1 MTRRLVLALA
11 VTTACAGCGSGAGLH
26 IEDGGR
32 TVKLHQVTNP
42 PPPPSIGVTTPPQP
56 GLHLGAPTALAYAD
70 GTLWCAV
77 QPGSGV
83 LVGSLVKVSAAS
95 DAPDGAAVPLPPA
108 GHPYLLTVGADG
120 VWLAGGT
127 LLSKIDPD
135 TGAAE
140 LTVHLGGNIAA
151 VLDAAGSVWATVTTP
166 SGGQLARIEPSAGA
180 LVSETPVGPSP
191 SALTVADGLAW
202 VTDSVDQSI
211 LRFAIGPNAVHR
223 TGSIALPRSAIRAP
237 TQITV
242 TAGRVWVYERG
253 RVLRIDPATDRVIG
267 TTSVAPA
274 PGGTIAA
281 GTSGVWVITRTRVH
295 HLGAV
300 RLLDPVSG
308 LPVGRRVAV
317 GGNPTAIVTDGGTAW
332 VFDAAA
338 SRLIRISA
346 G

>member
-1 MTRRLVLALA
+1 VTRRLVLALA
-11 VTTACAGCGSGAGLH
+11 VATVCAGCGSGAGLH

-42 PPPPSIGVTTPPQP
+42 TAPPSTGVTTPPRP

-95 DAPDGAAVPLPPA
+95 DAPEGAAVPLPPA

-120 VWLAGGT
+120 IWLASGT
-127 LLSKIDPD
+127 RLWKIDPA
-135 TGAAE
+135 TGASEVTTA
-140 LTVHLGGNIAA
+140 LGGSATA
-151 VLDAAGSVWATVTTP
+151 VLDAAGSVWATVTATRGGRLVRVDP
-166 SGGQLARIEPSAGA
+166 GSGAV
-180 LVSETPVGPSP
+180 VSRTLVGPLP

-211 LRFAIGPNAVHR
+211 LRFAIGPKAVHR
-223 TGSIALPRSAIRAP
+223 TGSIALPRSAVRAP

-317 GGNPTAIVTDGGTAW
+317 GGNPTAIVTDGATAW
-332 VFDAAA
+332 VFDSAT

>member
-1 MTRRLVLALA
+1 VTRRLVLALVVA
-11 VTTACAGCGSGAGLH
+11 AACAGCGSGAGLH

-32 TVKLHQVTNP
+32 TVKLHDVTNP
-42 PPPPSIGVTTPPQP
+42 TAPPATGVTRPPQP
-56 GLHLGAPTALAYAD
+56 GLHLGAPTALAYAG

-77 QPGSGV
+77 QPGSV

-95 DAPDGAAVPLPPA
+95 GAPEGAAVPLPPA
-108 GHPYLLTVGADG
+108 GQPYLLTVGPDG

-127 LLSKIDPD
+127 RLWKIDST

-140 LTVHLGGNIAA
+140 FTTRLGGSATA

-166 SGGQLARIEPSAGA
+166 RGGRLVRVAPASGAV
-180 LVSETPVGPSP
+180 VSQTLVGPSP
-191 SALTVADGLAW
+191 SALTVANGLAW

-211 LRFAIGPNAVHR
+211 LRFAIGGKVVRR
-223 TGSIALPRSAIRAP
+223 TGAIPLPRSAVRAP

-267 TTSVAPA
+267 TTSLAPA

-317 GGNPTAIVTDGGTAW
+317 GGNPTAIVTDGSTAW
-332 VFDAAA
+332 VFDSATN
-338 SRLIRISA
+338 RLIRISA

>member
-1 MTRRLVLALA
+1 MVILA
-11 VTTACAGCGSGAGLH
+11 VAAACAGCGSGAGLH

-32 TVKLHQVTNP
+32 TVTLHQVTTP
-42 PPPPSIGVTTPPQP
+42 TAPPSTGVTTPPQP
-56 GLHLGAPTALAYAD
+56 GVHLGAPTTLAYAD

-83 LVGSLVKVSAAS
+83 LIGSLVKVSATS
-95 DAPDGAAVPLPPA
+95 NRPEGVAVPLPPA
-108 GHPYLLTVGADG
+108 AQPYLLTVGADG
-120 VWLAGGT
+120 VWLAAGMR
-127 LLSKIDPD
+127 LWKIDPD
-135 TGAAE
+135 TGAPE
-140 LTVHLGGNIAA
+140 LTTTLGGSATA
-151 VLDAAGSVWATVTTP
+151 VLDAAGSVWATVTTAQGGRLVRVNP
-166 SGGQLARIEPSAGA
+166 GSGAIGSQTL
-180 LVSETPVGPSP
+180 VGPSP

-211 LRFAIGPNAVHR
+211 LRFAIGRRVLRR
-223 TGSIALPRSAIRAP
+223 TGLIALPRSAVRAP

-253 RVLRIDPATDRVIG
+253 RVLRIDPGTDHVIG
-267 TTSVAPA
+267 TTSLAPA
-274 PGGTIAA
+274 AGGTIAA

-295 HLGAV
+295 HVGAV

-308 LPVGRRVAV
+308 LPVGRRIAV
-317 GGNPTAIVTDGGTAW
+317 GGDPTAIVTDGSSAW
-332 VFDAAA
+332 VFDSAT

>member
-1 MTRRLVLALA
+1 VTRRLVLALA
-11 VTTACAGCGSGAGLH
+11 VAACAGCGSGAGLH

-32 TVKLHQVTNP
+32 TVKLHDVTSPTP
-42 PPPPSIGVTTPPQP
+42 PPATGVTAPPQP
-56 GLHLGAPTALAYAD
+56 GVHLGAPTALAYAG

-77 QPGSGV
+77 QPGGV

-95 DAPDGAAVPLPPA
+95 GVPEGAAVPLPLA
-108 GHPYLLTVGADG
+108 GQPYLLTVGADG
-120 VWLAGGT
+120 VWLAAGT
-127 LLSKIDPD
+127 RLWKIDPT

-140 LTVHLGGNIAA
+140 FTTPLGGSATA
-151 VLDAAGSVWATVTTP
+151 VLDAAGSVWAAVTTRRGGRLVRVAP
-166 SGGQLARIEPSAGA
+166 ASGAVISQTL
-180 LVSETPVGPSP
+180 VGPSP
-191 SALTVADGLAW
+191 SAVTVADGLAW
-202 VTDSVDQSI
+202 VTDRVDQSI
-211 LRFAIGPNAVHR
+211 LRFAIGGRAVRR
-223 TGSIALPRSAIRAP
+223 TGSIPLPRSAVRAP

-267 TTSVAPA
+267 TTSLAPA

-295 HLGAV
+295 HLSAV

-308 LPVGRRVAV
+308 LPAGRRVAV
-317 GGNPTAIVTDGGTAW
+317 GGNPTAIVTDGSTAW
-332 VFDAAA
+332 VFD
-338 SRLIRISA
+338 STTNRLIRISA

>member
-1 MTRRLVLALA
+1 VTRRLLLALVVAA
-11 VTTACAGCGSGAGLH
+11 VCAGCGSGAGLH

-32 TVKLHQVTNP
+32 TVTLRHVTTPTAP
-42 PPPPSIGVTTPPQP
+42 PATGVTTPPQP
-56 GLHLGAPTALAYAD
+56 GLHLGAPTALAYAG

-83 LVGSLVKVSAAS
+83 LVGSLVKVSGGS
-95 DAPDGAAVPLPPA
+95 GVPEGAAVPLPPA
-108 GHPYLLTVGADG
+108 AQPYLLTVGADG
-120 VWLAGGT
+120 VWLASGA

-140 LTVHLGGNIAA
+140 LTVHLGGNITA

-166 SGGQLARIEPSAGA
+166 GGGGLARIEPSAGA
-180 LVSETPVGPSP
+180 FVSQVPVGPSP

-211 LRFAIGPNAVHR
+211 LRFAIGPRAVHR
-223 TGSIALPRSAIRAP
+223 TGSIALPRSAVRAP

-242 TAGRVWVYERG
+242 TAGRVWVYEPG

-267 TTSVAPA
+267 TTSLARA

-300 RLLDPVSG
+300 RLLDPASG
-308 LPVGRRVAV
+308 LPIGRRVVV
-317 GGNPTAIVTDGGTAW
+317 GGDPTAIVTDGSTAW
-332 VFDAAA
+332 VFDSATN
-338 SRLIRISA
+338 RLIRISA

>member
-1 MTRRLVLALA
+1 VTRRLVLALA
-11 VTTACAGCGSGAGLH
+11 VAVACAGCGSGAGLH

-32 TVKLHQVTNP
+32 TVKLHPVTTP
-42 PPPPSIGVTTPPQP
+42 TAPSSSGVPTPPQP
-56 GLHLGAPTALAYAD
+56 GIHLGAPTALAYAD

-77 QPGSGV
+77 QPGSGT
-83 LVGSLVKVSAAS
+83 LVGSLIKVSAAS
-95 DAPDGAAVPLPPA
+95 GRPEGAAVPLPPA
-108 GHPYLLTVGADG
+108 AQPYLLTVGADG
-120 VWLAGGT
+120 VWLAAGT
-127 LLSKIDPD
+127 RLWKIDSA
-135 TGAAE
+135 TGAPEITAP
-140 LTVHLGGNIAA
+140 LGGNATA
-151 VLDAAGSVWATVTTP
+151 VLDAAGAVWATITTSQGGRLVRIDP
-166 SGGQLARIEPSAGA
+166 SSGA
-180 LVSETPVGPSP
+180 FVSQTLVGPSP

-211 LRFAIGPNAVHR
+211 LRFAIGRRALRR
-223 TGSIALPRSAIRAP
+223 TGLIALPRSTVRAP

-267 TTSVAPA
+267 TTSLAPA

-281 GTSGVWVITRTRVH
+281 GTSGVWVITRTRVR

-308 LPVGRRVAV
+308 LPIGSRVVV
-317 GGNPTAIVTDGGTAW
+317 GGDPTTIVTDGSSAW
-332 VFDAAA
+332 VFDSAA